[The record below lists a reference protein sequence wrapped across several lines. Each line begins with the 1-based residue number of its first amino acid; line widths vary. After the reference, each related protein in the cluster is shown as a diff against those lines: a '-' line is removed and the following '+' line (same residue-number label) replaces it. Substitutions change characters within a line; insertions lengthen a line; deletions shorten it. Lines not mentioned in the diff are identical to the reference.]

1 MTSTQNSAQTHP
13 AAAAPVAGCLS
24 HIRVLDLSRVFAG
37 PWAGQMLAD
46 LGAEVIK
53 VERPE
58 TGDDSRRLGPPFL
71 RDDQGHETRDTG
83 FFLSAN
89 RNKKSVTVDI
99 SKPAGQAVIREL
111 VKSCDVL
118 IENYKVGDLA
128 RHGLDYG
135 ALSAINPR
143 LIYCSITGFGQTG
156 PYRKLPGYDSIFQG
170 MSGLMAITGNPDEE
184 PGGGPQKVGL
194 IVSDLVTGMYAS
206 IAMLAALEHRDVV
219 SGKGQFIDLALL
231 DSQVASLSHA
241 GVGYL
246 VSGDAPKRRGTV
258 APTGSPSQMY
268 QCADGPIMLVVGNNP
283 QFGRLSAAMGV
294 PHLAS
299 DERFVTNQARIKNRG
314 ALNDVLIPIFA
325 SKPKKHWIETIG
337 QAGVPCGP
345 VNDMNEVFA
354 DPQVK
359 DREMVVNMKHPQRD
373 DMPLLANPIK
383 FSGTPVQYRMR
394 PPDLGE
400 HTTEILS
407 TLLGFSKGQIQE
419 LRLAGVI

>member
-1 MTSTQNSAQTHP
+1 MTNTSPTPSSPT
-13 AAAAPVAGCLS
+13 PVAGCLS

-37 PWAGQMLAD
+37 PWSGQMLAD

-53 VERPE
+53 IERPE
-58 TGDDSRRLGPPFL
+58 TGDDARRLGPPFL
-71 RDDQGHETRDTG
+71 RDDEGRETRDTG

-99 SKPAGQAVIREL
+99 SKPEGQAVIREL

-128 RHGLDYG
+128 RYGLDY
-135 ALSAINPR
+135 ATLSAINPR

-170 MSGLMAITGNPDEE
+170 MSGLMAITGTPDDE

-219 SGKGQFIDLALL
+219 SGKGQYIDLALL

-268 QCADGPIMLVVGNNP
+268 QCADGPLMLVVGNNP
-283 QFGRLSAAMGV
+283 QFVRLSAAMGV
-294 PHLAS
+294 PHLSA
-299 DERFVTNQARIKNRG
+299 DERFNTNQMRIRNRG
-314 ALNDVLIPIFA
+314 ALNDVLMPIFA
-325 SKPKKHWIETIG
+325 SQPKKHWIDVIG
-337 QAGVPCGP
+337 KAGVPCGP
-345 VNDMNEVFA
+345 VNEMNEVFD

-359 DREMVVNMKHPQRD
+359 ERELVINMKHPQRG

-383 FSGTPVQYRMR
+383 FSSTPVQYRLR

-400 HTTEILS
+400 HTVEVLT
-407 TLLGFSKGQIQE
+407 TMLGYNDSRLEE
-419 LRLAGVI
+419 LRKAGAI

>member
-1 MTSTQNSAQTHP
+1 MTSAQNPTSCTGP
-13 AAAAPVAGCLS
+13 IAGALS

-37 PWAGQMLAD
+37 PWSAQMLAD

-53 VERPE
+53 VERPQ

-71 RDDQGHETRDTG
+71 RDDEGAETRDSG
-83 FFLSAN
+83 FYLSAN

-99 SKPAGQAVIREL
+99 SKPDGQAVIREL

-118 IENYKVGDLA
+118 IENYKVGDLQ
-128 RHGLDYG
+128 RFGLDY
-135 ALSAINPR
+135 ATLSAINPR

-170 MSGLMAITGNPDEE
+170 MAGLMAITGNPDDQ
-184 PGGGPQKVGL
+184 PGGGPQKVGI

-246 VSGDAPKRRGTV
+246 VSGDVPKRRGTI

-268 QCADGPIMLVVGNNP
+268 HCADGPIMLVVGNNP
-283 QFGRLSAAMGV
+283 QFVRLSAAMGV
-294 PHLAS
+294 PQLAS

-314 ALNDVLIPIFA
+314 ALNDVLMPIFA
-325 SKPKKHWIETIG
+325 SQPKKYWIEMIG

-345 VNDMNEVFA
+345 VNQMNEVFE

-359 DREMVVNMKHPQRD
+359 EREMVVTMKHPQRG

-383 FSGTPVQYRMR
+383 FSGTPVQYRLR

-400 HTTEILS
+400 HTDDVLGS
-407 TLLGFSKGQIQE
+407 LLGYDKIRLGE
-419 LRLAGVI
+419 LRKKGVI

>member
-1 MTSTQNSAQTHP
+1 M
-13 AAAAPVAGCLS
+13 
-24 HIRVLDLSRVFAG
+24 
-37 PWAGQMLAD
+37 
-46 LGAEVIK
+46 
-53 VERPE
+53 
-58 TGDDSRRLGPPFL
+58 
-71 RDDQGHETRDTG
+71 
-83 FFLSAN
+83 
-89 RNKKSVTVDI
+89 TVDI
-99 SKPAGQAVIREL
+99 SKPDGQAVIREL

-118 IENYKVGDLA
+118 IENYKVGDLQ
-128 RHGLDYG
+128 RFGLDY
-135 ALSAINPR
+135 ATLSAINPR

-170 MSGLMAITGNPDEE
+170 MAGLMAITGNPDDQ
-184 PGGGPQKVGL
+184 PGGGPQKVGI

-246 VSGDAPKRRGTV
+246 VSGDVPKRRGTI

-268 QCADGPIMLVVGNNP
+268 HCADGPIMLVVGNNP
-283 QFGRLSAAMGV
+283 QFVRLSAAMGV
-294 PHLAS
+294 PQLAS

-314 ALNDVLIPIFA
+314 ALNDVLMPIFA
-325 SKPKKHWIETIG
+325 SQPKKHWIEMIG

-345 VNDMNEVFA
+345 VNQMNEVFE

-359 DREMVVNMKHPQRD
+359 EREMVVTMKHPQRG

-383 FSGTPVQYRMR
+383 FSGTPVQYRLR

-400 HTTEILS
+400 HTDDVLS
-407 TLLGFSKGQIQE
+407 SLLGYDEMRLGELRSKG
-419 LRLAGVI
+419 VI